1 VSDDPT
7 PEEAAAEEAA
17 RTQASAQNTAAELA
31 RMGIDP
37 RALGLQA
44 PEVHRG
50 APSARMP
57 GEQTAAPPGPVPPGT
72 VLAGTVSQPPADTD
86 GNSNERAYPG
96 NVVPLRPELSS
107 DDLPRSGTSAAWQP
121 GPPSLAPDSRY
132 ETKAPLQHILGRG
145 LGRAPGREPVGA
157 APSQLARAITFG
169 LMTPDAAV
177 AADREREMVH
187 RVRTRQTDQRVVVFL
202 SGKGGV
208 GTTSVAI
215 GVGCVLA
222 ALREDSTTLVS
233 LRAGTPSLGLAL
245 AGTPAPRARDVASAE
260 PELPPLRLSN
270 GLQLVDGSR
279 WGRPVRRSDVPV
291 LLDRLG
297 QTSTFGLFDVGND
310 PSEAG
315 QAVLARAD
323 QVVIVSGPGADGLD
337 SAQVAAERTAEV
349 DPYLLDTAVYVVVC
363 QRESALRGVVRAMR
377 EALPG
382 GARVVAVPPEG
393 SLADGAA
400 FDPSRVGPLTRLA
413 MIDVAGLVALGSVK
427 PPSGRRP

>member
-1 VSDDPT
+1 MSDDPT

-44 PEVHRG
+44 PELHRG
-50 APSARMP
+50 AVAAVLPA
-57 GEQTAAPPGPVPPGT
+57 EETAAQPGT
-72 VLAGTVSQPPADTD
+72 VTSPPADAD
-86 GNSNERAYPG
+86 AHSAAPAYPG

-121 GPPSLAPDSRY
+121 GPPSIASDSRY
-132 ETKAPLQHILGRG
+132 EPEVPLQNILGRG
-145 LGRAPGREPVGA
+145 LGRAPGREPARA
-157 APSQLARAITFG
+157 APSQLARAITLG
-169 LMTPDAAV
+169 LITPDAAD

-215 GVGCVLA
+215 GVGCVLV
-222 ALREDSTTLVS
+222 ALREDSTSLVS

-245 AGTPAPRARDVASAE
+245 AGTPAPRARDLAKADA
-260 PELPPLRLSN
+260 ELPPLRLSN

-279 WGRPVRRSDVPV
+279 WGTPVRRADVPV

-297 QTSTFGLFDVGND
+297 QTSTFSLFDVGND
-310 PSEAG
+310 PSESG

-323 QVVIVSGPGADGLD
+323 QVIVVSGPGPDGLD
-337 SAQVAAERTAEV
+337 AAQLAAERTAEV

-363 QRESALRGVVRAMR
+363 QREPALRSVVRAMR

-400 FDPSRVGPLTRLA
+400 FDPSRVSTLTRLA
-413 MIDVAGLVALGSVK
+413 MIDVAGLVALGSVSSR
-427 PPSGRRP
+427 SGRRP